1 MIESGV
7 TGGNAGLPDTVAA
20 YTARL
25 AEVTARVRAAEAA
38 AGRAGAGTRVLV
50 ATKTRDADAV
60 RAVCAAGARL
70 LGENR
75 VQELVAKAPVA
86 RAAGVRVHL
95 IGPLQRN
102 KARDAVAWADC
113 IQTVDSLALAERL
126 SALAAE
132 AGRMLEVMI
141 QVNVSGE
148 DSKSGIAPSEALA
161 LAAAVSALPSLEVR
175 GFMTVG
181 LNSGDEGAVRA
192 CYARLREI
200 RDAALVRAESGA
212 SPGLADAW
220 ELSMG
225 MSSDLEWAIAEG
237 ATIVRI
243 GTAILGT
250 RN

>member
-1 MIESGV
+1 V
-7 TGGNAGLPDTVAA
+7 TGAEGPFPDAVAA
-20 YTARL
+20 YAARL

-38 AGRAGAGTRVLV
+38 SGRAGAEVRVLV
-50 ATKTRDADAV
+50 ATKTHDADAM

-70 LGENR
+70 VGENR

-86 RAAGVRVHL
+86 RAGGARVHL

-102 KARDAVAWADC
+102 KARDAALWADC
-113 IQTVDSLALAERL
+113 IETVDSLALAERL
-126 SALAAE
+126 SGLASD
-132 AGRMLEVMI
+132 AGRALEVMI

-148 DSKSGIAPSEALA
+148 ESKSGAAPSEALA
-161 LAAAVSALPSLEVR
+161 IAAAVAALPRLEVN

-192 CYARLREI
+192 GYGRLREI
-200 RDAALVRAESGA
+200 RDGALVRAESGA
-212 SPGLADAW
+212 SPGLANAW

-243 GTAILGT
+243 GSAVMGP
-250 RN
+250 RA